1 MIRPKLT
8 NFADY
13 VVKPKPVIP
22 KTKIQIQKQTSNYL
36 TIALFMII
44 CIGFLS
50 IYIRYKTKQ
59 SQENTTKLKL
69 SQLNN
74 YIQDHMI
81 NDMLESQKNNQH
93 TIYNGRPT
101 GN

>member
-1 MIRPKLT
+1 MIRPNLT

-36 TIALFMII
+36 TIALLLII